1 MSSSELD
8 IQLDSKEG
16 QLKRSIPEQEVSK
29 YVEARMQEIF
39 QMVIQE
45 ISRAD
50 IRDPLTYGIVLTG
63 GGAELRN
70 IIALAEN
77 SMGVKVRIGKPT
89 KIEGTADIADE
100 PRYSTVMG
108 LLLWPFH
115 AMDHTRMQKPKSGSL
130 KVIIEKIRHTIEDM
144 F

>member
-1 MSSSELD
+1 M
-8 IQLDSKEG
+8 
-16 QLKRSIPEQEVSK
+16 
-29 YVEARMQEIF
+29 M
-39 QMVIQE
+39 
-45 ISRAD
+45 
-50 IRDPLTYGIVLTG
+50 
-63 GGAELRN
+63 
-70 IIALAEN
+70 ALAEN

-89 KIEGTADIADE
+89 KVEGTQDIADE

-115 AMDHTRMQKPKSGSL
+115 AMDHTRMQKPKSRSL